1 MLENNLYNNL
11 LKEVRQMLKKEGYS
25 NRTGLH
31 TFINTDIEI
40 DNGKDVIYIDI
51 NRDLDLKY
59 KFVDYTVISCVKGG
73 DCNYKAYNID
83 KETLLK
89 TIKNLVS
96 GNVKY
101 YNF

>member
-1 MLENNLYNNL
+1 MLEKNLYNNL
-11 LKEVRQMLKKEGYS
+11 LKEVRHMLRKEGYS
-25 NRTGLH
+25 NRTWLH
-31 TFINTDIEI
+31 DFIGTELKI

-89 TIKNLVS
+89 TIKNLVRR
-96 GNVKY
+96 NVKY